1 MGRSPPDLV
10 PMPSAVRFASA
21 VGLLLAC
28 AGSPTAQ
35 VDLQNR
41 YLADPDAAVGL
52 ADTVATLWLGAVDD
66 ATGAFVTDVSREGV
80 PTGSDRFMLTQSQNA
95 YGMVRAFQL
104 TGDTTYL
111 GAARRALD
119 YMTETHWDAGAGG
132 WLDRGAGKAAFTH
145 HFALIGLSSMVEA
158 THDADAWEWLLRA
171 YAVNDVNLWDD
182 REAYLG
188 YFESA
193 NDDWS
198 NARGKA
204 FSSTIDAI
212 TSHALALDLLSEDPA
227 YRQRLLHLA
236 DNAVDH
242 FVGSMDARSFGITES
257 FSSEWA
263 APSRDTFAFTGH
275 FLKVAWCL
283 ARIYQREP
291 DPRYLAAV
299 ERVMDDVLAQ
309 RPAYDAMMG
318 QWWEY
323 EDAFSAGVTAYHLT
337 GEEAYLRYAD
347 ERLETLFDDFWDPV
361 YGGFYHTVGDR
372 RKGSYYKTSYHPM
385 EMAYSL
391 YLYGN
396 LFLHDR
402 PVRLYYQIE
411 PSDAARQI
419 ALTPLAVPD
428 DALRIAAVTLDG
440 APFSAFDPDSRTLTL
455 AAGEGGLFRVTF
467 EGVGGDVAGEAT
479 PAPAFALAQ
488 NRPNPTAMSTTVS
501 YVLDRPGHVVVE
513 VFNTLGER
521 VAVLVD
527 ERQSAGEH
535 RVAVATD
542 GLAAGVYVY
551 RLSVDGASA
560 SRRMVVAR

>member
-1 MGRSPPDLV
+1 
-10 PMPSAVRFASA
+10 MPSALRFASA

-28 AGSPTAQ
+28 ATPPAAQ
-35 VDLQNR
+35 VELQNR
-41 YLADPDAAVGL
+41 YLVDPDTAVGL

-104 TGDTTYL
+104 TGDVAYL
-111 GAARRALD
+111 DAAQGALD
-119 YMTETHWDAGAGG
+119 YMTATHWDADHGG
-132 WLDRGAGKAAFTH
+132 WDDRGAGKAAFTH
-145 HFALIGLSSMVEA
+145 HFALIGLSAMVEA
-158 THDADAWEWLLRA
+158 TQDADAWEWLLRA
-171 YAVNDVNLWDD
+171 YAANDANLWDD

-212 TSHALALDLLSEDPA
+212 TSHALTLDLLSDDPA

-242 FVGSMDARSFGITES
+242 FVGSMDGRSFGFTES

-263 APSRDTFAFTGH
+263 PPSRDTFAFTGH

-283 ARIYQREP
+283 ARIYQLEP

-309 RPAYDAMMG
+309 RTAYDAMMG

-347 ERLETLFDDFWDPV
+347 ERLDTLFDTLWDPV

-372 RKGSYYKTSYHPM
+372 RKGSYYKTSYHPL

-391 YLYGN
+391 YLYGT
-396 LFLHDR
+396 LFLHDQ
-402 PVRLYYQIE
+402 PASLYYRFE
-411 PSDAARQI
+411 PSDAPREVS
-419 ALTPLAVPD
+419 LTPLAVPD
-428 DALRIAAVTLDG
+428 DGLRIAAVTLDEQ
-440 APFSAFDPDSRTLTL
+440 AFTAFDPDSRTLSL
-455 AAGEGGLFRVTF
+455 AAGEGGVFRVTF
-467 EGVGGDVAGEAT
+467 EGTGGGVSREAA
-479 PAPAFALAQ
+479 PEPAFSLGP
-488 NRPNPTAMSTTVS
+488 NRPNPLSASTTIG
-501 YVLDRPGHVVVE
+501 YTLDRAGHVVLEMFDV
-513 VFNTLGER
+513 LGER
-521 VAVLVD
+521 VAVVLD
-527 ERQSAGEH
+527 ERQSAGAH
-535 RVAVATD
+535 DVSVAA
-542 GLAAGVYVY
+542 GRLAAGVYVY
-551 RLSVDGASA
+551 RLSVDGASE
-560 SRRMVVAR
+560 SRRMVVVR